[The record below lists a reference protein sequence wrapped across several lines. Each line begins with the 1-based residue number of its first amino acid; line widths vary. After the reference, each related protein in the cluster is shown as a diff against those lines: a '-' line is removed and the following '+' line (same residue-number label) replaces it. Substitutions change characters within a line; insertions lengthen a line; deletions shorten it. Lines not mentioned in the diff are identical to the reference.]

1 MFYDLTMPL
10 FPGQV
15 VWPGDPDIEIT
26 PLSAISSGDPTNIS
40 LLKLGS
46 HTGTH
51 IDAPCHILE
60 NEAGVDQILPEKLIG
75 PAQVLDLTF
84 SSESLIFPEAIHQA
98 GFCPNIPRV
107 LFKTKNSTIHADQ
120 KFHQL
125 NQLNQF
131 NQINQFNQFHQDY
144 VSLARETAE
153 WLIQKGVFLIGID
166 YLSIEAFDTK
176 DYALHRILLSHGVV
190 IVEGIVLKS
199 VQPGVYELFCAP
211 LKLTQGDGAP
221 ARVFLKTLE

>member
-15 VWPGDPDIEIT
+15 VWPGDPAIEIT
-26 PLSAISSGDPTNIS
+26 SLSAISSGEPTNIS

-51 IDAPCHILE
+51 IDAPRHILE
-60 NEAGVDQILPEKLIG
+60 QGAGVDRIPPEKLIG
-75 PAQVLDLTF
+75 PAQVLDLT
-84 SSESLIFPEAIHQA
+84 SSCEDLIFPEAIQCA

-107 LFKTKNSTIHADQ
+107 LLKTKNSSLYDDQ
-120 KFHQL
+120 KFH
-125 NQLNQF
+125 
-131 NQINQFNQFHQDY
+131 QFHQDY
-144 VSLARETAE
+144 VSLAREAAE

-190 IVEGIVLKS
+190 LVEGIVLKS
-199 VQPGVYELFCAP
+199 VPPGVYELFCAP
-211 LKLTQGDGAP
+211 LNITQGDGAP
-221 ARVFLKTLE
+221 ARVFIRD

>member
-15 VWPGDPDIEIT
+15 VWPGDPAIEIA
-26 PLSAISSGDPTNIS
+26 PLSDISSGEPTNIS

-51 IDAPCHILE
+51 IDAPRHILE
-60 NEAGVDQILPEKLIG
+60 QGAGVDRIPPEKLIG
-75 PAQVLDLTF
+75 TAQILDLT
-84 SSESLIFPEAIHQA
+84 SSCEDLIFPKAIQQA

-107 LFKTKNSTIHADQ
+107 LFKTKNSSAGDDQ
-120 KFHQL
+120 KFR
-125 NQLNQF
+125 QF
-131 NQINQFNQFHQDY
+131 RQDY
-144 VSLARETAE
+144 VSLAGEAAE

-176 DYALHRILLSHGVV
+176 DYALHRLLLSQGVV
-190 IVEGIVLKS
+190 LVEGIVLKN
-199 VQPGVYELFCAP
+199 VPAGVYKLFCAP
-211 LKLTQGDGAP
+211 LKITQGDGAP
-221 ARVFLKTLE
+221 ARVFIKTLE